1 MSPAEHVSHFVV
13 GQSAKQLDPAVQVVL
28 LDQSLQL
35 AHSLAV
41 AANDEVDVLE
51 LS

>member
-1 MSPAEHVSHFVV
+1 MSPAEHISDFVV
-13 GQSAKQLDPAVQVVL
+13 RQSTKELHSAVQVVL
-28 LDQSLQL
+28 LNQSLQL
-35 AHSLAV
+35 AHSLAI